1 MKNNCYGQILIELN
15 HTLSKLDDEAIDQ
28 LLDAILRAKR
38 IFLAGA
44 GRSGL
49 IMKCFAMRLM
59 HMGMKAFVVGEATTP
74 GISEGDLLIIGSG
87 SGETGSVSLFAKKAK
102 EEQAKLGLLT
112 VFSDSTIGRLAD
124 IKIVIRVP
132 FDKQNIGFASIQ
144 PGATLFEQSL
154 MLVLDGITVKL
165 IEKLDI
171 KPSVLRSNHANLE

>member
-112 VFSDSTIGRLAD
+112 VFSDSAIGRLAD

-165 IEKLDI
+165 IEKLDL